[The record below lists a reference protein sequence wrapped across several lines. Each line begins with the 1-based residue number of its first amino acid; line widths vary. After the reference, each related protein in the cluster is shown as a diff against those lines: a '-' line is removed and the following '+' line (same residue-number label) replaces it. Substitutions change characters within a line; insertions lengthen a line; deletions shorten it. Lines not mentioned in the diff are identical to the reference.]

1 MVFKK
6 IFTNIFL
13 IVFLFC
19 PVIAHRQAH
28 LLTKVYKFKDVEIPF
43 NMKYEDSII
52 EKGKCEFEIIFN
64 HGQQVFYLKI
74 IKKRKGICLVPGD
87 RKRYKSYGRERLRDP
102 NIPDK
107 PTLRIRKFPESKML
121 MVIFESGKK
130 AGMFPLVWVIF
141 KMEYEE

>member
-19 PVIAHRQAH
+19 PVIAHGQG
-28 LLTKVYKFKDVEIPF
+28 LGLTKVYIFKDVEIPF
-43 NMKYEDSII
+43 NMKYGDSIMK
-52 EKGKCEFEIIFN
+52 KGKYEFEIIFN
-64 HGQQVFYLKI
+64 RGHQVFYLKI

-87 RKRYKSYGRERLRDP
+87 RKQYKSYGRERLKDP

-107 PTLRIRKFPESKML
+107 PRLSIRKFPESKML
-121 MVIFESGKK
+121 MVTFESGKK
-130 AGMFPLVWVIF
+130 ARMFKLVYVIF